1 MRVYALILLLL
12 VPVAVPAA
20 DFDQGMAAYER
31 GDYKTALQ
39 QLMQLAEAGD
49 ADAQYI
55 LGRMFSRG
63 LGVVQDFAEAY
74 KWYSLAA
81 ARGQRLAP
89 SARAAVAAKL
99 TPAQL
104 AAAQQLARAWQ
115 PLGRLPAPAAAPP
128 PAATPPPAAAPPPA
142 ATPPPATP
150 PAVTADTKAAT
161 GPVDES
167 SDESSETTIALIQ
180 LSLKQLGFA
189 IDHIDGKLGPATRAA
204 IRAFQAKNDLP
215 VDGRPSLKLQ
225 HALEAVEQAQP
236 LIQRAAPAPGQ
247 RPHWRSLM

>member
-128 PAATPPPAAAPPPA
+128 PAATPPPA
-142 ATPPPATP
+142 TP